1 MLEKEKRNSTT
12 ATWRDEMDAQLERG
26 KHILLYGNVDDR
38 CLLDENRPRTV
49 LLAQALNHYFLTQK
63 YQLIVHYDL
72 ADGMRTAI
80 PESMDPILLNLLD
93 GQFVA
98 TQGQIDSSPGSTA
111 GLEQTAGS
119 GQVAVSGMEPGLGTG
134 SGSGTAISRSGE
146 GVSAPDVGVSE
157 SSSGAFAL
165 SRSGSFSSSTPE
177 AHSGG
182 AFGSVQAEKAASE
195 FELASRKRRDAM
207 RSSIF
212 KRRSENNRSS
222 NGNSG
227 DDSAQSESSSD
238 VSSPVLRRPFGGRF
252 HGSIPSFPPGVAPES
267 SGPEESSEAAPPR
280 LSVRSRS
287 AEDVIPQL
295 RRILAQDRISTAV
308 VIHFSDKLFD
318 DTRRQGRAEREYL
331 LHLKKILTE
340 AATIRQGS
348 LAGRRNTLVLVAS
361 RLASVP
367 SWLYQEHPLLALI
380 RIPSPLEE
388 ERRKFIEGFLNVFT
402 RNTPLDEGRKREYV
416 QTFVEHTQGLA
427 LWDLM
432 ALGALANRNAENPID
447 EPGEIRK
454 LISLYRYGQKEDPWE
469 NFNSGD
475 RRNRIQAARETI
487 EKRVKGQPEA
497 VEAIVEMLISATVGV
512 SMSPATRQTGKPK
525 GVFFFVGP
533 TGVGKT
539 ELAKALAELIFGD
552 EAKLRR
558 FDMSEFSESHAA
570 EKLTGSPPGY
580 VGYEEGGQLTN
591 FVRENPFS
599 LLLFDEIEKAHGQVM
614 DKFLQILEDG
624 RLTDSKGQTAFF
636 SQSVIIFT
644 SNIGA
649 DSLFSEDGT
658 MGDAAVS
665 DEYPGYETFI
675 KKHFQE
681 KVRDHFVRE
690 LKRPEILNRFGDNVI
705 VFDILRPGFVRAI
718 GEKFLSMLKTSA
730 LERRGLTLEFEPSV
744 LDYVQKQMVL
754 PENIKNGGR
763 RVRTLLE
770 DRLEKKLNRWIF
782 ERQPASGTI
791 LALGLNEQGELCVQE
806 P

>member
-1 MLEKEKRNSTT
+1 MTLEKEKSTSSVT
-12 ATWRDEMDAQLERG
+12 TWRDEMNSQLERG

-49 LLAQALNHYFLTQK
+49 LLAQALNHYFLTRK
-63 YQLIVHYDL
+63 YQLVVHYDL

-80 PESMDPILLNLLD
+80 PESMDSLLLSLLD
-93 GQFVA
+93 GQDA
-98 TQGQIDSSPGSTA
+98 QNSDSC
-111 GLEQTAGS
+111 
-119 GQVAVSGMEPGLGTG
+119 VSIANPSEASVPPKN
-134 SGSGTAISRSGE
+134 
-146 GVSAPDVGVSE
+146 SARI
-157 SSSGAFAL
+157 SSS
-165 SRSGSFSSSTPE
+165 SPE
-177 AHSGG
+177 AHAGG
-182 AFGSVQAEKAASE
+182 SFASVQAEKTAAE
-195 FELASRKRRDAM
+195 FELASRKRRDAA

-212 KRRSENNRSS
+212 TRRSGNNQQADENSGS
-222 NGNSG
+222 GNSS
-227 DDSAQSESSSD
+227 SASSASSSGRQ
-238 VSSPVLRRPFGGRF
+238 SSDGFFQGIR
-252 HGSIPSFPPGVAPES
+252 IPSFPPGTAPET
-267 SGPEESSEAAPPR
+267 SGQEEQPVDDRLR
-280 LSVRSRS
+280 LSVRSKS

-295 RRILAQDRISTAV
+295 RRVLAQDRISTAV
-308 VIHFSDKLFD
+308 IIHFSDKLFD
-318 DTRRQGRAEREYL
+318 DTRRQGRSEREYL

-340 AATIRQGS
+340 AATIRQGN
-348 LAGRRNTLVLVAS
+348 LAGRRNALILVAS

-367 SWLYQEHPLLALI
+367 TWLYQEHPLLALI
-380 RIPSPLEE
+380 RIPSPLDE
-388 ERRKFIEGFLNVFT
+388 ERRKFIEGFLSVFT
-402 RNTPLDEGRKREYV
+402 RDAAMDGDLRQEYV
-416 QTFVEHTQGLA
+416 QTFVEQTQGLA

-432 ALGALANRNAENPID
+432 ALGALANRSSEDPID
-447 EPGEIRK
+447 EPAEIRK

-475 RRNRIQAARETI
+475 RRNRIQDARESI
-487 EKRVKGQPEA
+487 EMRVKGQPEA
-497 VEAIVEMLISATVGV
+497 VEAIVEMLISATVGI
-512 SMSPATRQTGKPK
+512 SMSPVTRQSGKPK

-552 EAKLRR
+552 ESRLRR
-558 FDMSEFSESHAA
+558 FDMSEFSEAHAA

-649 DSLFSEDGT
+649 DTLFSEDGT
-658 MGDAAVS
+658 MGNEPVS
-665 DEYPGYETFI
+665 DDFPSYENFI
-675 KKHFQE
+675 KKHFLE
-681 KVRDHFVRE
+681 KVREHFVRE

-718 GEKFLSMLKTSA
+718 GEKFLSLLKISA
-730 LERRGLTLEFEPSV
+730 RERRGLILEFEPSV
-744 LDYVQKQMVL
+744 LEYVQKQMTL

-763 RVRTLLE
+763 RIRTLLE

-782 ERQPASGTI
+782 EHQPASGTVLI
-791 LALGLNEQGELCVQE
+791 LGLNEYGDLNVQE

>member
-1 MLEKEKRNSTT
+1 MTLEKEKSTSSVT
-12 ATWRDEMDAQLERG
+12 TWRDEMNSQLERG

-49 LLAQALNHYFLTQK
+49 LLAQALNHYFLTRK
-63 YQLIVHYDL
+63 YQLVVHYDL

-80 PESMDPILLNLLD
+80 PESMDSLLLSLLD
-93 GQFVA
+93 GQDA
-98 TQGQIDSSPGSTA
+98 QNSDSC
-111 GLEQTAGS
+111 
-119 GQVAVSGMEPGLGTG
+119 VSIANPSEASVPPKN
-134 SGSGTAISRSGE
+134 
-146 GVSAPDVGVSE
+146 SARI
-157 SSSGAFAL
+157 SSS
-165 SRSGSFSSSTPE
+165 SPE
-177 AHSGG
+177 AHVGG
-182 AFGSVQAEKAASE
+182 SFASVQAEKTAAE
-195 FELASRKRRDAM
+195 FELASRKRRDAA

-212 KRRSENNRSS
+212 TRRSGNNQQADENSGS
-222 NGNSG
+222 GNSS
-227 DDSAQSESSSD
+227 SASSASSSGRQ
-238 VSSPVLRRPFGGRF
+238 SSDGFFQGIR
-252 HGSIPSFPPGVAPES
+252 IPSFPPGTAPET
-267 SGPEESSEAAPPR
+267 SGQEERPVDDRLR
-280 LSVRSRS
+280 LSVRSKS

-295 RRILAQDRISTAV
+295 RRVLAQDRISTAV
-308 VIHFSDKLFD
+308 IIHFSDKLFD
-318 DTRRQGRAEREYL
+318 DTRRQGRSEREYL

-340 AATIRQGS
+340 AATIRQGN
-348 LAGRRNTLVLVAS
+348 LAGRRNALILVAS

-367 SWLYQEHPLLALI
+367 TWLYQEHPLLALI
-380 RIPSPLEE
+380 RIPSPLDE
-388 ERRKFIEGFLNVFT
+388 ERRKFIEGFLSVFT
-402 RNTPLDEGRKREYV
+402 RDAAMEGDLRQEYV
-416 QTFVEHTQGLA
+416 QTFVEQTQGLA

-432 ALGALANRNAENPID
+432 ALGALANRSSEDPID
-447 EPGEIRK
+447 EPAEIRK

-475 RRNRIQAARETI
+475 RRNRIQDARESI
-487 EKRVKGQPEA
+487 EMRVKGQPEA
-497 VEAIVEMLISATVGV
+497 VEAIVEMLISATVGI
-512 SMSPATRQTGKPK
+512 SMSPVTRQSGKPK

-552 EAKLRR
+552 ESRLRR
-558 FDMSEFSESHAA
+558 FDMSEFSEAHAA

-649 DSLFSEDGT
+649 DTLFSEDGT
-658 MGDAAVS
+658 MGNEPVS
-665 DEYPGYETFI
+665 DDFPSYENFI
-675 KKHFQE
+675 KKHFLE
-681 KVRDHFVRE
+681 KVREHFVRE

-718 GEKFLSMLKTSA
+718 GEKFLSLLKISA
-730 LERRGLTLEFEPSV
+730 RERRGLILEFEPSV
-744 LDYVQKQMVL
+744 LEYVQKQMTL

-763 RVRTLLE
+763 RIRTLLE

-782 ERQPASGTI
+782 EHQPASGTVLI
-791 LALGLNEQGELCVQE
+791 LGLNEYGDLNVQE

>member
-1 MLEKEKRNSTT
+1 MSLEKEKSTSSVT
-12 ATWRDEMDAQLERG
+12 TWRDEMNSQLERG

-49 LLAQALNHYFLTQK
+49 LLAQALNHYFLTRK
-63 YQLIVHYDL
+63 YQLVVHYDL

-80 PESMDPILLNLLD
+80 PESMDSLLLSLLD
-93 GQFVA
+93 GQDA
-98 TQGQIDSSPGSTA
+98 QNSDSC
-111 GLEQTAGS
+111 
-119 GQVAVSGMEPGLGTG
+119 VSIANPSEASVPPK
-134 SGSGTAISRSGE
+134 ISARI
-146 GVSAPDVGVSE
+146 
-157 SSSGAFAL
+157 SSS
-165 SRSGSFSSSTPE
+165 SPE
-177 AHSGG
+177 AHAGG
-182 AFGSVQAEKAASE
+182 SFASVQAEKTAAE
-195 FELASRKRRDAM
+195 FELASRKRRDAA

-212 KRRSENNRSS
+212 TRRSGNNQQADENSGS
-222 NGNSG
+222 GNSS
-227 DDSAQSESSSD
+227 SASSASSSGRQ
-238 VSSPVLRRPFGGRF
+238 SSDGFFQGIR
-252 HGSIPSFPPGVAPES
+252 IPSFPPGTAPET
-267 SGPEESSEAAPPR
+267 SGQEERPVDDRLR
-280 LSVRSRS
+280 LSVRSKS

-295 RRILAQDRISTAV
+295 RRVLAQDRISTAV
-308 VIHFSDKLFD
+308 IIHFSDKLFD
-318 DTRRQGRAEREYL
+318 DTRRQGRSEREYL

-340 AATIRQGS
+340 AATIRQGN
-348 LAGRRNTLVLVAS
+348 LAGRRNALILVAS

-367 SWLYQEHPLLALI
+367 TWLYQEHPLLALI
-380 RIPSPLEE
+380 RIPSPLDE
-388 ERRKFIEGFLNVFT
+388 ERRKFIEGFLSVFT
-402 RNTPLDEGRKREYV
+402 RDAAMDGDLRQEYV
-416 QTFVEHTQGLA
+416 QTFVEQTQGLA

-432 ALGALANRNAENPID
+432 ALGALANRSSEDPID
-447 EPGEIRK
+447 EPAEIRK

-475 RRNRIQAARETI
+475 RRNRIQDARESI
-487 EKRVKGQPEA
+487 EMRVKGQPEA
-497 VEAIVEMLISATVGV
+497 VEAIVEMLISATVGI
-512 SMSPATRQTGKPK
+512 SMSPVTRQSGKPK

-552 EAKLRR
+552 ESRLRR
-558 FDMSEFSESHAA
+558 FDMSEFSEAHAA

-649 DSLFSEDGT
+649 DTLFSEDGT
-658 MGDAAVS
+658 MGNEPVS
-665 DEYPGYETFI
+665 DDFPSYENFI
-675 KKHFQE
+675 KKHFLE
-681 KVRDHFVRE
+681 KVREHFVRE

-718 GEKFLSMLKTSA
+718 GEKFLSLLKISA
-730 LERRGLTLEFEPSV
+730 RERRGLILEFEPSV
-744 LDYVQKQMVL
+744 LEYVQKQMTL

-763 RVRTLLE
+763 RIRTLLE

-782 ERQPASGTI
+782 EHQPASGTVLI
-791 LALGLNEQGELCVQE
+791 LGLNEYGDLNVQE

>member
-1 MLEKEKRNSTT
+1 MKTRKKMTLEKEKSTSSVT
-12 ATWRDEMDAQLERG
+12 TWRDEMNSQLERG

-49 LLAQALNHYFLTQK
+49 LLAQALNHYFLTRK
-63 YQLIVHYDL
+63 YQLVVHYDL

-80 PESMDPILLNLLD
+80 PESMDSLLLSLLD
-93 GQFVA
+93 GQDA
-98 TQGQIDSSPGSTA
+98 QNSDSC
-111 GLEQTAGS
+111 
-119 GQVAVSGMEPGLGTG
+119 VSIANPSEASVPPKN
-134 SGSGTAISRSGE
+134 
-146 GVSAPDVGVSE
+146 SARI
-157 SSSGAFAL
+157 SSS
-165 SRSGSFSSSTPE
+165 SPE
-177 AHSGG
+177 AHAGG
-182 AFGSVQAEKAASE
+182 SFASVQAEKTAAE
-195 FELASRKRRDAM
+195 FELASRKRRDAA

-212 KRRSENNRSS
+212 TRRSGNNQQADENSGS
-222 NGNSG
+222 GNSS
-227 DDSAQSESSSD
+227 SASSASSSGRQ
-238 VSSPVLRRPFGGRF
+238 SSDGFFQGIR
-252 HGSIPSFPPGVAPES
+252 IPSFPPGTAPET
-267 SGPEESSEAAPPR
+267 SGQEEQPVDDRLR
-280 LSVRSRS
+280 LSVRSKS

-295 RRILAQDRISTAV
+295 RRVLAQDRISTAV
-308 VIHFSDKLFD
+308 IIHFSDKLFD
-318 DTRRQGRAEREYL
+318 DTRRQGRSEREYL

-340 AATIRQGS
+340 AATIRQGN
-348 LAGRRNTLVLVAS
+348 LAGRRNALILVAS

-367 SWLYQEHPLLALI
+367 TWLYQEHPLLALI
-380 RIPSPLEE
+380 RIPSPLDE
-388 ERRKFIEGFLNVFT
+388 ERRKFIEGFLSVFT
-402 RNTPLDEGRKREYV
+402 RDAAMDGDLRQEYV
-416 QTFVEHTQGLA
+416 QTFVEQTQGLA

-432 ALGALANRNAENPID
+432 ALGALANRSSEDPID
-447 EPGEIRK
+447 EPAEIRK

-475 RRNRIQAARETI
+475 RRNRIQDARESI
-487 EKRVKGQPEA
+487 EMRVKGQPEA
-497 VEAIVEMLISATVGV
+497 VEAIVEMLISATVGI
-512 SMSPATRQTGKPK
+512 SMSPVTRQSGKPK

-552 EAKLRR
+552 ESRLRR
-558 FDMSEFSESHAA
+558 FDMSEFSEAHAA

-649 DSLFSEDGT
+649 DTLFSEDGT
-658 MGDAAVS
+658 MGNEPVS
-665 DEYPGYETFI
+665 DDFPSYENFI
-675 KKHFQE
+675 KKHFLE
-681 KVRDHFVRE
+681 KVREHFVRE

-718 GEKFLSMLKTSA
+718 GEKFLSLLKISA
-730 LERRGLTLEFEPSV
+730 RERRGLILEFEPSV
-744 LDYVQKQMVL
+744 LEYVQKQMTL

-763 RVRTLLE
+763 RIRTLLE
-770 DRLEKKLNRWIF
+770 DRLEKKLNRWVF
-782 ERQPASGTI
+782 EHQ
-791 LALGLNEQGELCVQE
+791 
-806 P
+806 

>member
-1 MLEKEKRNSTT
+1 MTLEKEKSTSSVT
-12 ATWRDEMDAQLERG
+12 TWRDEMNSQLERG

-49 LLAQALNHYFLTQK
+49 LLAQALNHYFLTRK
-63 YQLIVHYDL
+63 YQLVVHYDL

-80 PESMDPILLNLLD
+80 PESMDSLLLSLLD
-93 GQFVA
+93 GQDA
-98 TQGQIDSSPGSTA
+98 QNSDSC
-111 GLEQTAGS
+111 
-119 GQVAVSGMEPGLGTG
+119 VSIANPSEASVPPKN
-134 SGSGTAISRSGE
+134 
-146 GVSAPDVGVSE
+146 SARI
-157 SSSGAFAL
+157 SSS
-165 SRSGSFSSSTPE
+165 SPE
-177 AHSGG
+177 AHAGG
-182 AFGSVQAEKAASE
+182 SFASVQAEKTAAE
-195 FELASRKRRDAM
+195 FELASRKRRDAA

-212 KRRSENNRSS
+212 TRRSGNNQQADENSGS
-222 NGNSG
+222 GNSS
-227 DDSAQSESSSD
+227 SASSASSSGRQ
-238 VSSPVLRRPFGGRF
+238 SSDGFFQGIR
-252 HGSIPSFPPGVAPES
+252 IPSFPPGTAPET
-267 SGPEESSEAAPPR
+267 SGQEERPVDDRLR
-280 LSVRSRS
+280 LSVRSKS

-295 RRILAQDRISTAV
+295 RRVLAQDRISTAV
-308 VIHFSDKLFD
+308 IIHFSDKLFD
-318 DTRRQGRAEREYL
+318 DTRRQGRSEREYL

-340 AATIRQGS
+340 AATIRQGN
-348 LAGRRNTLVLVAS
+348 LAGRRNALILVAS

-367 SWLYQEHPLLALI
+367 TWLYQEHPLLALI
-380 RIPSPLEE
+380 RIPSPLDE
-388 ERRKFIEGFLNVFT
+388 ERRKFIEGFLSVFT
-402 RNTPLDEGRKREYV
+402 RDAAMDGDLRQEYV
-416 QTFVEHTQGLA
+416 QTFVEQTQGLA

-432 ALGALANRNAENPID
+432 ALGALANRSSEDPID
-447 EPGEIRK
+447 EPAEIRK

-475 RRNRIQAARETI
+475 RRNRIQDARESI
-487 EKRVKGQPEA
+487 EMRVKGQPEA
-497 VEAIVEMLISATVGV
+497 VEAIVEMLISATVGI
-512 SMSPATRQTGKPK
+512 SMSPVTRQSGKPK

-552 EAKLRR
+552 ESRLRR
-558 FDMSEFSESHAA
+558 FDMSEFSEAHAA

-649 DSLFSEDGT
+649 DTLFSEDGT
-658 MGDAAVS
+658 MGNEPVS
-665 DEYPGYETFI
+665 DDFPSYENFI
-675 KKHFQE
+675 KKHFLE
-681 KVRDHFVRE
+681 KVREHFVRE

-718 GEKFLSMLKTSA
+718 GEKFLSLLKISA
-730 LERRGLTLEFEPSV
+730 RERRGLILEFEPSV
-744 LDYVQKQMVL
+744 LEYVQKQMTL

-763 RVRTLLE
+763 RIRTLLE

-782 ERQPASGTI
+782 EHQPASGTVLI
-791 LALGLNEQGELCVQE
+791 LGLNEYGDLNVQE

>member
-1 MLEKEKRNSTT
+1 MTLEKEKSTSSVT
-12 ATWRDEMDAQLERG
+12 TWRDEMNSQLERG

-49 LLAQALNHYFLTQK
+49 LLAQALNHYFLTRK
-63 YQLIVHYDL
+63 YQLVVHYDL

-80 PESMDPILLNLLD
+80 PESMDSLLLSLLD
-93 GQFVA
+93 GQDA
-98 TQGQIDSSPGSTA
+98 QNSDSC
-111 GLEQTAGS
+111 
-119 GQVAVSGMEPGLGTG
+119 VSIANPSEASVPPKN
-134 SGSGTAISRSGE
+134 
-146 GVSAPDVGVSE
+146 SARI
-157 SSSGAFAL
+157 SSS
-165 SRSGSFSSSTPE
+165 SPE
-177 AHSGG
+177 AHAGG
-182 AFGSVQAEKAASE
+182 SFASVQAEKTAAE
-195 FELASRKRRDAM
+195 FELASRKRRDAA

-212 KRRSENNRSS
+212 TRRSGNNQQADENSGS
-222 NGNSG
+222 GNSS
-227 DDSAQSESSSD
+227 SASSASSSGRQ
-238 VSSPVLRRPFGGRF
+238 SSDGFFQGIR
-252 HGSIPSFPPGVAPES
+252 IPSFPPGTAPET
-267 SGPEESSEAAPPR
+267 SGQEEQPVDDRLR
-280 LSVRSRS
+280 LSVRSKS

-295 RRILAQDRISTAV
+295 RRVLAQDRISTAV
-308 VIHFSDKLFD
+308 IIHFSDKLFD
-318 DTRRQGRAEREYL
+318 DTRRQGRSEREYL

-340 AATIRQGS
+340 AATIRQGN
-348 LAGRRNTLVLVAS
+348 LAGRRNALILVAS

-367 SWLYQEHPLLALI
+367 TWLYQEHPLLALI
-380 RIPSPLEE
+380 RIPSPLDE
-388 ERRKFIEGFLNVFT
+388 ERRKFIEGFLSVFT
-402 RNTPLDEGRKREYV
+402 RDAAMDGDLRQEYV
-416 QTFVEHTQGLA
+416 QTFVEQTQGLA

-432 ALGALANRNAENPID
+432 ALGALANRSSEDPID
-447 EPGEIRK
+447 EPAEIRK

-475 RRNRIQAARETI
+475 RRNRIQDARESI
-487 EKRVKGQPEA
+487 EMRVKGQPEA
-497 VEAIVEMLISATVGV
+497 VEAIVEMLISATVGI
-512 SMSPATRQTGKPK
+512 SMSPVTRQSGKPK

-552 EAKLRR
+552 ESRLRR
-558 FDMSEFSESHAA
+558 FDMSEFSEAHAA

-649 DSLFSEDGT
+649 DTLFSEDGT
-658 MGDAAVS
+658 MGNEPVS
-665 DEYPGYETFI
+665 DDFPSYENFI
-675 KKHFQE
+675 KKHFLE
-681 KVRDHFVRE
+681 KVREHFVRE

-718 GEKFLSMLKTSA
+718 GEKFLSLLKISA
-730 LERRGLTLEFEPSV
+730 RERRGLILEFEPSV
-744 LDYVQKQMVL
+744 LEYVQKQMTL

-763 RVRTLLE
+763 RIRTLLE
-770 DRLEKKLNRWIF
+770 DRLEKKLNRWVF
-782 ERQPASGTI
+782 EHQPASGTVLI
-791 LALGLNEQGELCVQE
+791 LGLNEYGDLNVQE

>member
-1 MLEKEKRNSTT
+1 MTLEKEKSTSSVT
-12 ATWRDEMDAQLERG
+12 TWRDEMNSQLERG

-49 LLAQALNHYFLTQK
+49 LLAQALNHYFLTRK
-63 YQLIVHYDL
+63 YQLVVHYDL

-80 PESMDPILLNLLD
+80 PESMDSLLLSLLD
-93 GQFVA
+93 GQDA
-98 TQGQIDSSPGSTA
+98 QNSDSC
-111 GLEQTAGS
+111 
-119 GQVAVSGMEPGLGTG
+119 VSIANPSEASVPPKN
-134 SGSGTAISRSGE
+134 
-146 GVSAPDVGVSE
+146 SARI
-157 SSSGAFAL
+157 SSS
-165 SRSGSFSSSTPE
+165 SPE
-177 AHSGG
+177 AHVGG
-182 AFGSVQAEKAASE
+182 SFASVQAEKTAAE
-195 FELASRKRRDAM
+195 FELASRKRRDAA

-212 KRRSENNRSS
+212 TRRSGNNQQADENSGS
-222 NGNSG
+222 GNSS
-227 DDSAQSESSSD
+227 SASSASSSGRQ
-238 VSSPVLRRPFGGRF
+238 SSDGFFQGIR
-252 HGSIPSFPPGVAPES
+252 IPSFPPGTAPET
-267 SGPEESSEAAPPR
+267 SGQEERPVDDRLR
-280 LSVRSRS
+280 LSVRSKS

-295 RRILAQDRISTAV
+295 RRVLAQDRISTAV
-308 VIHFSDKLFD
+308 IIHFSDKLFD
-318 DTRRQGRAEREYL
+318 DTRRQGRSEREYL

-340 AATIRQGS
+340 AATIRQGN
-348 LAGRRNTLVLVAS
+348 LAGRRNALILVAS

-367 SWLYQEHPLLALI
+367 TWLYQEHPLLALI
-380 RIPSPLEE
+380 RIPSPLDE
-388 ERRKFIEGFLNVFT
+388 ERRKFIEGFLSVFT
-402 RNTPLDEGRKREYV
+402 RDAAMEGDLRQEYV
-416 QTFVEHTQGLA
+416 QTFVEQTQGLA

-432 ALGALANRNAENPID
+432 ALGALANRSSEDPID
-447 EPGEIRK
+447 EPAEIRK
-454 LISLYRYGQKEDPWE
+454 LISLYRYGQKEDPWD

-475 RRNRIQAARETI
+475 RRNRIQDARESI
-487 EKRVKGQPEA
+487 EMRVKGQPEA
-497 VEAIVEMLISATVGV
+497 VEAIVEMLISATVGI
-512 SMSPATRQTGKPK
+512 SMSPVTRQSGKPK

-552 EAKLRR
+552 ESRLRR
-558 FDMSEFSESHAA
+558 FDMSEFSEAHAA

-649 DSLFSEDGT
+649 DTLFSEDGT
-658 MGDAAVS
+658 MGNEPVS
-665 DEYPGYETFI
+665 DDFPSYENFI
-675 KKHFQE
+675 KKHFLE
-681 KVRDHFVRE
+681 KVREHFVRE

-718 GEKFLSMLKTSA
+718 GEKFLSLLKISA
-730 LERRGLTLEFEPSV
+730 RERRGLILEFEPSV
-744 LDYVQKQMVL
+744 LEYVQKQMTL

-763 RVRTLLE
+763 RIRTLLE

-782 ERQPASGTI
+782 EHQPASGTVLI
-791 LALGLNEQGELCVQE
+791 LGLNEYGDLNVQE

>member
-1 MLEKEKRNSTT
+1 MTLEKEKSTSSVT
-12 ATWRDEMDAQLERG
+12 TWRDEMNSQLERG

-49 LLAQALNHYFLTQK
+49 LLAQALNHYFLTRK
-63 YQLIVHYDL
+63 YQLVVHYDL

-80 PESMDPILLNLLD
+80 PESMDSLLLSLLD
-93 GQFVA
+93 GQDAQNSDSCVSIANPSEA
-98 TQGQIDSSPGSTA
+98 TVP
-111 GLEQTAGS
+111 
-119 GQVAVSGMEPGLGTG
+119 PKN
-134 SGSGTAISRSGE
+134 
-146 GVSAPDVGVSE
+146 SARI
-157 SSSGAFAL
+157 SSS
-165 SRSGSFSSSTPE
+165 SPE
-177 AHSGG
+177 AHAGG
-182 AFGSVQAEKAASE
+182 SFASVQAEKTAAE
-195 FELASRKRRDAM
+195 FELASRKRRDAA

-212 KRRSENNRSS
+212 TRRSGNNQQADENSGS
-222 NGNSG
+222 GNSS
-227 DDSAQSESSSD
+227 SASSASSSGRQ
-238 VSSPVLRRPFGGRF
+238 SSDGFFQGIR
-252 HGSIPSFPPGVAPES
+252 IPSFPPGTAPET
-267 SGPEESSEAAPPR
+267 SGQEEQPVDDRLR
-280 LSVRSRS
+280 LSVRSKS

-295 RRILAQDRISTAV
+295 RRVLAQDRISTAV
-308 VIHFSDKLFD
+308 IIHFSDKLFD
-318 DTRRQGRAEREYL
+318 DTRRQGRSEREYL

-340 AATIRQGS
+340 AATIRQGN
-348 LAGRRNTLVLVAS
+348 LAGRRNALILVAS

-367 SWLYQEHPLLALI
+367 TWLYQEHPLLALI
-380 RIPSPLEE
+380 RIPSPLDE
-388 ERRKFIEGFLNVFT
+388 ERRKFIEGFLSVFT
-402 RNTPLDEGRKREYV
+402 RDAAMDGDLRQEYV
-416 QTFVEHTQGLA
+416 QTFVEQTQGLA

-432 ALGALANRNAENPID
+432 ALGALANRSSEDPID
-447 EPGEIRK
+447 EPAEIRK

-475 RRNRIQAARETI
+475 RRNRIQDARESI
-487 EKRVKGQPEA
+487 EMRVKGQPEA
-497 VEAIVEMLISATVGV
+497 VEAIVEMLISATVGI
-512 SMSPATRQTGKPK
+512 SMSPVTRQSGKPK

-552 EAKLRR
+552 ESRLRR
-558 FDMSEFSESHAA
+558 FDMSEFSEAHAA

-649 DSLFSEDGT
+649 DTLFSEDGT
-658 MGDAAVS
+658 MGNEPVS
-665 DEYPGYETFI
+665 DDFPSYENFI
-675 KKHFQE
+675 KKHFLE
-681 KVRDHFVRE
+681 KVREHFVRE

-718 GEKFLSMLKTSA
+718 GEKFLSLLKISA
-730 LERRGLTLEFEPSV
+730 RERRGLILEFEPSV
-744 LDYVQKQMVL
+744 LEYVQKQMTL

-763 RVRTLLE
+763 RIRTLLE

-782 ERQPASGTI
+782 EHQPASGTVLI
-791 LALGLNEQGELCVQE
+791 LGLNEYGDLNVQE